1 MDYSQQLQ
9 KLKSEPWAV
18 VSMRDTTGSDGK
30 TYNMAVV
37 ELDTVMMWLTT
48 IDEDRVNEASRPL
61 VVSHQTELKAVI
73 ASS

>member
-1 MDYSQQLQ
+1 
-9 KLKSEPWAV
+9 
-18 VSMRDTTGSDGK
+18 MRDTTGSDGK